1 MPNAKPAPRT
11 SRQTTTPVRDAAD
24 ALFRAAKESC
34 HQHQRLS
41 HVLELGVDDGELEGV
56 AEVAEHC
63 DRLLERQTARYEEMA
78 RDGRGGESEAV
89 WHAANALWMA
99 CREYA
104 RRHAHNNGSLSR
116 LKRHTAAK
124 LGELTMEY
132 ELEMSARLALK
143 QALSAYAALR
153 PEIAERRSKIPA

>member
-1 MPNAKPAPRT
+1 MPNSKPPARISKP
-11 SRQTTTPVRDAAD
+11 SPTPARDAAD

-34 HQHQRLS
+34 HQHRRLS
-41 HVLELGVDDGELEGV
+41 FILELGVDDGELEGV

-63 DRLLERQTARYEEMA
+63 DRILAQATARYEA
-78 RDGRGGESEAV
+78 AANGGRVAESEEL
-89 WHAANALWMA
+89 WRAANTMWMA
-99 CREYA
+99 AREYG
-104 RRHAHNNGSLSR
+104 RRHAQSDEAAQK

-143 QALSAYAALR
+143 QALEVYAGLR
-153 PEIAERRSKIPA
+153 PEVAERRSAVPA